1 MTSERYGRCMKR
13 GRRDVVRAFLDELGA
28 VPFTEDAR
36 LYRIGRRLLLAE
48 LVLAEIRDDDLE
60 RMAIRSLAEVAR
72 EQCLSPI
79 DREPLAA
86 VRRPDGSVWDDCA
99 PAESVG
105 RYPLGTSQVAS
116 TSVSV
121 SLDGESLAG
130 SGGGAGCSQIR
141 CATAVFAIS
150 R

>member
-1 MTSERYGRCMKR
+1 MTSERYGRCMRR

-28 VPFTEDAR
+28 APFTEDAR

-79 DREPLAA
+79 DREVVGLFIAA
-86 VRRPDGSVWDDCA
+86 RRAHLDVAKGPYL
-99 PAESVG
+99 G
-105 RYPLGTSQVAS
+105 RWRRIRQAS
-116 TSVSV
+116 TV
-121 SLDGESLAG
+121 
-130 SGGGAGCSQIR
+130 
-141 CATAVFAIS
+141 
-150 R
+150 